1 MRFRAFRKRV
11 KRLTIMAAV
20 AAVTLFTVRV
30 YDTQRGP
37 ALEPWHT
44 EAPPELEAAALDH
57 TDWAGY
63 LKAEQRAFDDVY
75 RNVTQKLD
83 SSERL
88 PLNRYFEGS
97 PIYPEHFRHDW
108 NRSYELVPPGKPRGA
123 VVMLHGLTD
132 SPYSLR
138 HLAEHYR
145 QRGWLVVGIRLPAHG
160 TVPGALTRVSWEDWL
175 AATRLAVREARAK
188 TGPEAPLQLVG
199 FSNGG
204 ALAMKYTLD
213 SLQDKTLARPQR
225 VVLISPMIGVTAYA
239 RFAGIAGWPAV
250 FPPFAK
256 AAWLSILPEFNP
268 FKYNS
273 FPVNGAR
280 QSWQLTQALQQQIA
294 AAQRGGQ
301 LAQLP
306 PVLTFQSVLDS
317 TVSTRAVVEALYNRL
332 PANGSELVLFDINRR
347 AEFGPLLR
355 PDADTA
361 IDTLLPAPPRRYT
374 TTVISNAPPGAKTPG
389 NSAVAVRLSAGQTV
403 PQQQVLGIAYPPEIY
418 SLSHVA
424 LPFPPED
431 SLYGRTPVPLHQFG
445 ISFGTLASRGERG
458 ALVESMDALMRISSN
473 PFYPYLLARIDQ
485 GIAQE

>member
-1 MRFRAFRKRV
+1 MRFRVIRKRM
-11 KRLTIMAAV
+11 KRLAILVAV

-108 NRSYELVPPGKPRGA
+108 NRSYELVPPGKPCGA

-225 VVLISPMIGVTAYA
+225 VVLISPMIGVTAFA

-294 AAQRGGQ
+294 QTQRGGQ
-301 LAQLP
+301 LTQLP